1 LSEFF
6 NLKTSFDDVVNWITA
21 NVGELVK
28 ENKFVR
34 TLVTALF
41 ENSIV
46 RQKWV
51 GDNLKSH
58 YKLLQKYVDN
68 NSNYEL
74 QCLYALQ
81 ALIQKLEHPKGLLL
95 TICNQ
100 LYEDAIISQDS
111 FIAWE
116 VSTDPAEQDGKGV
129 ALKQLTSFFT
139 QLKENEEESGSSSDE
154 T

>member
-1 LSEFF
+1 M
-6 NLKTSFDDVVNWITA
+6 
-21 NVGELVK
+21 
-28 ENKFVR
+28 R

-81 ALIQKLEHPKGLLL
+81 ALIQKLEHPKGMYLDYVYRKI
-95 TICNQ
+95 TRN
-100 LYEDAIISQDS
+100 ESQS
-111 FIAWE
+111 C
-116 VSTDPAEQDGKGV
+116 STQ
-129 ALKQLTSFFT
+129 
-139 QLKENEEESGSSSDE
+139 
-154 T
+154 